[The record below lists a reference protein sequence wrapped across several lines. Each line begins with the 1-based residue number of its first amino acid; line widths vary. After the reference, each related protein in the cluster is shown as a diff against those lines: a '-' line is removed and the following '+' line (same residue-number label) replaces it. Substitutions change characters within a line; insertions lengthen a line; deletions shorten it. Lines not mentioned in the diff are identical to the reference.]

1 MFSSINEN
9 KVKFNNYNI
18 ELYYNKKKIKVKL
31 WLKQKNIK
39 NKEKIKN

>member
-18 ELYYNKKKIKVKL
+18 ELYYNKKKQGEIVVKA
-31 WLKQKNIK
+31 KKHKKYIK
-39 NKEKIKN
+39 NK